1 MSGVFFRLR
10 FDAAVFPSTGS
21 GTAEGQAQGPWEGQ
35 AQGPQ
40 RDVVDRRKGRFPTDR
55 NAEAP
60 SYTFSPLEGASIEG
74 DTSGLFCQSA
84 TAIAQAILE
93 RRDGNRGT
101 TECTRFLFGFVED
114 TPSRQK
120 KNALFLFCS
129 RFFRIFV
136 PKHKNNQ

>member
-1 MSGVFFRLR
+1 MGRLNRSSCRSYIMVRSDHQRSGVIFFSAAHSFFENTLR
-10 FDAAVFPSTGS
+10 YSLR
-21 GTAEGQAQGPWEGQ
+21 Q

-84 TAIAQAILE
+84 AAIAQAILE
-93 RRDGNRGT
+93 
-101 TECTRFLFGFVED
+101 
-114 TPSRQK
+114 
-120 KNALFLFCS
+120 
-129 RFFRIFV
+129 
-136 PKHKNNQ
+136 